1 MARSKVTAAFWEIDR
16 LGKDVLGGF
25 EHQIL
30 LTILRLEQESYTV
43 PIVLEIER
51 QTGREVAPAA
61 VYIALTRLEKKGLL
75 ESRNGDTPDT
85 GGRPR
90 RYFRLTPPGLER
102 LRDSRRTLSKL
113 SEGVEAVLDEG
124 R

>member
-1 MARSKVTAAFWEIDR
+1 MGS
-16 LGKDVLGGF
+16 DVLGGF

-30 LTILRLEQESYTV
+30 LTILRLQQESYTV

-61 VYIALTRLEKKGLL
+61 VYIALTRLQKKGLL
-75 ESRNGDTPDT
+75 ESRQGARPRR

-90 RYFRLTPPGLER
+90 RYFRLTAAGLEQ
-102 LRDSRRTLSKL
+102 LRGARHTLSKL
-113 SEGVEAVLDEG
+113 WEGVEAILDE
-124 R
+124 RR